1 LSPGQS
7 KQWQFKAPKK
17 NGFQSTSQDW
27 QPSRVAYVC
36 RLESAL
42 ANFAN
47 DEANA
52 LLGLSGLAD
61 FAAVLLLDA
70 LNRCQKA

>member
-1 LSPGQS
+1 MLL
-7 KQWQFKAPKK
+7 
-17 NGFQSTSQDW
+17 
-27 QPSRVAYVC
+27 VYVPVL

-42 ANFAN
+42 ANFAD

-70 LNRCQKA
+70 LDRCQKS